1 MKKICLDE
9 ATIYYYF
16 IQGTYS
22 GKIVIIIIEIITNN
36 INIYIFFQVV
46 DIATV
51 IILFFLLNTVKHLRK
66 ISVRQLNMIKKK
78 KNGMLKSTLIFDVAL
93 HDYRIIVTNSQRFAT
108 WSTESILSIRSAD
121 NDVPCVCFN

>member
-78 KNGMLKSTLIFDVAL
+78 KM
-93 HDYRIIVTNSQRFAT
+93 
-108 WSTESILSIRSAD
+108 
-121 NDVPCVCFN
+121 VCLRAHSFSMSLYTTTG